1 MGLVTGNEV
10 RYNIEAAPGRLKLER
25 SAAMQEY
32 ILNLLPLKEG
42 EREEFEIVAPDAKH
56 VYARS
61 STVTSQQIAS
71 ATVVFGWPRP
81 EMMKGAAGLKW
92 FQTMWAGTEEYD
104 GMLPQGVRFTS
115 SSGSNSRSVA
125 EHMLAS
131 MLALCRRLPTYADS
145 QRAHVWRDEGPMKTI
160 LGGTVLV
167 AGAGHVG
174 GEFAKLCQG
183 LGAKTIGLK
192 RTVNGPVEGFDR
204 LCPMEELDALLPQ
217 ADVAAL
223 VLPHSPQTAGLM
235 DARRLALMKD
245 DAILLSAGRG
255 TVLDQDALARIMKD
269 GKLWGAAL
277 DVTDPEPLPK
287 DSPLWD
293 TPRLLLTP
301 HVAGGMRLEITRRKC
316 VEMALENLRRYVAG
330 EPLRNLVR

>member
-1 MGLVTGNEV
+1 M
-10 RYNIEAAPGRLKLER
+10 
-25 SAAMQEY
+25 SEY

-42 EREEFEIVAPDAKH
+42 EREEFETVAPEAKH

-61 STVTSQQIAS
+61 STVTPEQIAA
-71 ATVVFGWPRP
+71 ATVMFGWPRP
-81 EMMKGAAGLKW
+81 EMMKGAASLKW
-92 FQTMWAGTEEYD
+92 FQTMWAGTEEYE
-104 GMLPQGVRFTS
+104 GMLPPGVRFTS

-125 EHMLAS
+125 EHMLTCL
-131 MLALCRRLPTYADS
+131 LALCRRLPTYVDS
-145 QRAHVWRDEGPMKTI
+145 QRAHLWKDEGPMKTI

-174 GEFAKLCQG
+174 SGFAGLCQG
-183 LGAKTIGLK
+183 LGARTIGLK
-192 RTVNGPVEGFDR
+192 RTVNGPVEGFDEVY
-204 LCPMEELDALLPQ
+204 PMEKLDDLLPQ

-235 DARRLALMKD
+235 DERRLSLMKD

-255 TVLDQDALARIMKD
+255 TVLDQEALARVMKA

-293 TPRLLLTP
+293 VPRLLLTP
-301 HVAGGMRLEITRRKC
+301 HVAGGMRLEITRRRC

-330 EPLRNLVR
+330 EPPRNVVR